1 MICPR
6 RGRHGNKNDTFG
18 DFPSDGAYLP
28 RRPVR
33 KAPRVSCCGRDN
45 QAFSFRFFIFHFFS
59 WLRETANLFAPD
71 DSNDDEH
78 CSMIAKI
85 VGRRMLQYVE
95 IGDRFENN
103 VVLFVVERFKVWFK
117 LIRLKSSL

>member
-1 MICPR
+1 
-6 RGRHGNKNDTFG
+6 
-18 DFPSDGAYLP
+18 
-28 RRPVR
+28 
-33 KAPRVSCCGRDN
+33 
-45 QAFSFRFFIFHFFS
+45 
-59 WLRETANLFAPD
+59 
-71 DSNDDEH
+71 
-78 CSMIAKI
+78 MIAKI